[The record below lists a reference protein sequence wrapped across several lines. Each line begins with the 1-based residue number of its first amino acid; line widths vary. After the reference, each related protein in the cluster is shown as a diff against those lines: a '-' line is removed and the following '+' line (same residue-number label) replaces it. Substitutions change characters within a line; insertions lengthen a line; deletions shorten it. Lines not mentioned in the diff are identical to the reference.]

1 MANQSTVVITGFDSG
16 RVAAFEISNYSG
28 LFPTYIYDYKIGH
41 NDYYYLPK
49 NSQCIDVRIINVFPY
64 NDELAY
70 QVRATHVINGGN
82 YGTKDFW
89 IPVGYNNRN
98 GLSISISTTEI
109 ADEPETPTSTNEA
122 FGGGEVK
129 SISFNGDYML
139 AFTSLEY
146 DPNVPALAQS
156 NVIKVYKN
164 QLAAINNGEGSTYYK
179 FVNSKVFRA
188 TIYQDMMWFNIYV
201 MDVRME
207 PTTSKQYN
215 EEYDVGSISVW
226 VPYGSI
232 NESVGTEIIFS
243 NEILTVDG
251 SMPPSEQDI
260 LDGKDS
266 SNITPKP
273 DYDDD
278 DDGTGQPEGQPEAEP
293 EARDD
298 YAIDFSSSKYSEEA
312 SWYDELYWMNNNG
325 NLYSLKSFESIV
337 GMPIQ
342 FMANVDARFGQSTFG
357 KQYSE
362 DILYDAPICIIDPGA
377 PNLADSS
384 LAEGASEGFDN
395 LIKKIAT
402 YYTWGQSIAAGN
414 GKEVLELWL
423 KEWLVGE
430 DGGSSFARFYGF
442 ESQYLRYIQYVN
454 TLCHL
459 FATYL
464 GIADEIIPGT
474 DKKFKEY
481 DDYID
486 EVETTDSGLGL
497 KLKYGN
503 YPGLL
508 IYYQPDSSLSQT
520 FNNQTQESSLASKL
534 NELSNYSKEMAFLA
548 GGLGFPGKGV
558 TVGDGISTSTMFSL
572 SDLSF
577 SFGSNNIL
585 KRIFNRAGEGVGT
598 IIGGNNLT
606 LPEIYSNSNMT
617 GSEYVLNIKLV
628 NPYGSPEAAFLFQMR
643 HLARLLAVSLPR
655 QYGPNG
661 YTAPFI
667 IRAFSKGQFNIQLGI
682 VESLS
687 IRRAGN
693 GGENQTIHGIPMELE
708 ITMVLKDMYQ
718 QIAISNEY
726 TNAYG
731 LPSLSQLSNIKQLK
745 LIFNNIG
752 LIDFI
757 ASYAGYN
764 LNQPSID
771 VQMDF
776 ILNSMWNNLSDV
788 VKFNGTI
795 NVFKWEFPRYSR
807 SLRDNFMNAIWV
819 RNTWIA

>member
-1 MANQSTVVITGFDSG
+1 MAVNPFIGIDGFINPWEGSMNIDIDDPNMEQYEIDVVDATIVRGKEAIQLLVDHANITIMDKDKEGNGPVNNVSTPANKLLTADELYDRMINGELHFNHSSVGKAGYFTGFAGIPSDVHNGVVGKDAVTSDM
-16 RVAAFEISNYSG
+16 RY
-28 LFPTYIYDYKIGH
+28 PIYTSDPGSSYQKKHFRWDDNHTTITNVIYKGGCFFYQVTLMAYAPEDASEAGDGFIGH
-41 NDYYYLPK
+41 VAVGEETLWIPTGNINNVMDQELLLYVTSDP
-49 NSQCIDVRIINVFPY
+49 SDID
-64 NDELAY
+64 
-70 QVRATHVINGGN
+70 ATSTQNGHEIDINGSVGGAGGN
-82 YGTKDFW
+82 
-89 IPVGYNNRN
+89 NN
-98 GLSISISTTEI
+98 
-109 ADEPETPTSTNEA
+109 
-122 FGGGEVK
+122 
-129 SISFNGDYML
+129 NGD
-139 AFTSLEY
+139 
-146 DPNVPALAQS
+146 
-156 NVIKVYKN
+156 
-164 QLAAINNGEGSTYYK
+164 
-179 FVNSKVFRA
+179 
-188 TIYQDMMWFNIYV
+188 
-201 MDVRME
+201 
-207 PTTSKQYN
+207 
-215 EEYDVGSISVW
+215 
-226 VPYGSI
+226 
-232 NESVGTEIIFS
+232 
-243 NEILTVDG
+243 
-251 SMPPSEQDI
+251 
-260 LDGKDS
+260 
-266 SNITPKP
+266 
-273 DYDDD
+273 
-278 DDGTGQPEGQPEAEP
+278 QPEGEP

-298 YAIDFSSSKYSEEA
+298 YAIDFSSSNYSEEA

-384 LAEGASEGFDN
+384 LAEGVGEGFDN

-718 QIAISNEY
+718 QIAIANEY

-807 SLRDNFMNAIWV
+807 SLRDNCMNAIWV
-819 RNTWIA
+819 TNTWIA